1 MDTVPDQPNPTSAFL
16 TRLWE
21 RNTPILLDRL
31 RTLDDAADAA
41 GNGALDD
48 SLRTAALAQ
57 AHNLAG
63 SLGMFGYPKGTDI
76 AREIEVALETPDALS
91 PDLLSEL
98 TKTLRATLFPT
109 P

>member
-1 MDTVPDQPNPTSAFL
+1 MESAVPQSNPTSTLL

-31 RTLDDAADAA
+31 NTLDAAAEAA
-41 GNGALDD
+41 ANGTLNDT
-48 SLRTAALAQ
+48 LRTAAQAQ

-63 SLGMFGYPKGTDI
+63 SLGMFGYPKRTAI
-76 AREIEVALETPDALS
+76 AREIEEFLNTPSTEPSQRLS
-91 PDLLSEL
+91 QL
-98 TKTLRATLFPT
+98 TKSLRTTLFPT

>member
-1 MDTVPDQPNPTSAFL
+1 MDTLPDPSIPTSDFL

-31 RTLDDAADAA
+31 RTLDDAAAA
-41 GNGALDD
+41 AVNGALSE
-48 SLRTAALAQ
+48 SLRDAALAQ

-76 AREIEVALETPDALS
+76 AREIERLLEAPNLPPERLS
-91 PDLLSEL
+91 HL
-98 TKTLRATLFPT
+98 TKTLRTTVFPPT
-109 P
+109 D

>member
-1 MDTVPDQPNPTSAFL
+1 MDSASDKPNPTSAFL

-31 RTLDDAADAA
+31 RTLDNAADAA
-41 GNGALDD
+41 ANGDLDD
-48 SLRTAALAQ
+48 ILRIAAHAQ

-76 AREIEVALETPDALS
+76 AREIETILETPDALAS
-91 PDLLSEL
+91 QRLSEL
-98 TKTLRATLFPT
+98 TKSLRATLFPT
-109 P
+109 T